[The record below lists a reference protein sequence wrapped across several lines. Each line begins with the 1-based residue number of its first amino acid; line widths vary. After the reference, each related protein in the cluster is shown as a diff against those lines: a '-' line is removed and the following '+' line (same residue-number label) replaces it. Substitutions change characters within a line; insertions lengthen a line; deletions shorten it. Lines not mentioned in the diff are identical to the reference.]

1 MLARTAARSALRPA
15 VRSAVVAP
23 SSLRFASSASEKPAP
38 TVKANALI
46 DALPGNSLVSKTGI
60 ITATTAVAAAGIS
73 SELFVLNEEV
83 VVSGVTPCAAGEIEF
98 GKDRVDLFVCARSL
112 FVPQILGSFVIF
124 VGYVASA
131 VRGPYTEWANGQID
145 KIRGILNSARA
156 THTQAVQGR
165 IDSVGELKDV
175 EALTK
180 QLFEL
185 SKQTAQLEH
194 ETFTLKQQTALT
206 SHIKSVLD
214 SWVRHEAQ
222 VREQEQR
229 DLVRTVLEN
238 VQKSLNDK
246 KLQKDILVAA
256 VADVEALVKSKAI

>member
-38 TVKANALI
+38 AVKANALI

-83 VVSGVTPCAAGEIEF
+83 V
-98 GKDRVDLFVCARSL
+98 
-112 FVPQILGSFVIF
+112 ILGSFVIF

-165 IDSVGELKDV
+165 IDSVGEMKDV

-185 SKQTAQLEH
+185 SKQTAKLEH

-206 SHIKSVLD
+206 SDIKSVLD

-229 DLVRTVLEN
+229 DLVQTVLEN
-238 VQKSLNDK
+238 VQKTLTDK

>member
-15 VRSAVVAP
+15 VRSAVAAP
-23 SSLRFASSASEKPAP
+23 SSIRFASSSSEKPAP
-38 TVKANALI
+38 AAKANALI

-60 ITATTAVAAAGIS
+60 ITVTTAVAAAGIS
-73 SELFVLNEEV
+73 SELFVLNEEAV
-83 VVSGVTPCAAGEIEF
+83 
-98 GKDRVDLFVCARSL
+98 
-112 FVPQILGSFVIF
+112 ILGSFVIF

-165 IDSVGELKDV
+165 IDSVGEMKDV

-185 SKQTAQLEH
+185 SKQTAKLEH
-194 ETFTLKQQTALT
+194 ETFTLKQQVALT
-206 SHIKSVLD
+206 SDIKSVLD

-229 DLVRTVLEN
+229 ELVQTVLDN
-238 VQKSLNDK
+238 VQKSLGDK

>member
-38 TVKANALI
+38 AVKANALI

-83 VVSGVTPCAAGEIEF
+83 V
-98 GKDRVDLFVCARSL
+98 
-112 FVPQILGSFVIF
+112 ILGSFVIF

-165 IDSVGELKDV
+165 IDSVGEMKDV

-194 ETFTLKQQTALT
+194 ETFTLKQQIALT
-206 SHIKSVLD
+206 SDIKSVLD